1 MHRRGFQF
9 RRLRDSEGRSAESAL
24 SVRQCSEKGFTFT
37 ERAVCERQHTDTHT
51 DSETSRL
58 VPRIGD
64 LKRPKNNRTPIFFF
78 LLMCQKIWRSRH
90 QQKKYFSTFI
100 FNSQG
105 DVFVFLFFFTVSLFT
120 QLTTAVII
128 PRGSKCGTPVLKK
141 TSHHGK
147 NTQTFIN
154 KNCFTEVLFLFF
166 YFLFSYT
173 QRKKKHIQEFIRS
186 SILLN

>member
-1 MHRRGFQF
+1 MRQDRRGDKRGADEPFEAHRCEKKKVRIKLMHRRGFQF

-64 LKRPKNNRTPIFFF
+64 LKRPKNNRTAIFFF
-78 LLMCQKIWRSRH
+78 FSFNVSKNLEKSSLA
-90 QQKKYFSTFI
+90 KKYFSTFI

-105 DVFVFLFFFTVSLFT
+105 DFFVFLFFL
-120 QLTTAVII
+120 
-128 PRGSKCGTPVLKK
+128 RC
-141 TSHHGK
+141 H
-147 NTQTFIN
+147 
-154 KNCFTEVLFLFF
+154 FL
-166 YFLFSYT
+166 LS
-173 QRKKKHIQEFIRS
+173 
-186 SILLN
+186 